1 MNANEGTSSVLT
13 DRQGKFLGFVLC
25 FAGALLLGG
34 LITALVYV
42 LNLAFDLFSGVIW
55 SLAVSGMLA
64 ILLRPI
70 VTFFEERIRLGRIAS
85 ILLLYLLVVA
95 SCGSAIFLLGGKV
108 ISQTREFVGTAA
120 DWPQQIHDK
129 VKNSEYVSP
138 ESLDAISTQ
147 VDAFKKYWKELIGTG
162 GKTLDLS
169 LSPEEKTIYD
179 SLEPEERKTFREVWK
194 NLDPDDRQVFLS
206 LEEKKAKST
215 ILLANPRKC
224 ATGHGIDRQAG
235 EEIAQKSAEVIKS
248 AWSGLMGF
256 FANLTYLAVIPI
268 YLFYFLSSNRN
279 LIDDLEGELG
289 FLSPSVK
296 EDVVFL
302 IREFVG
308 IMVAFFRGQLMIGL
322 LMGIG
327 YAIGFTLSGLK
338 FGIALG
344 LLFGLLNIVP
354 YLGYI
359 VGIGNALLVAY
370 LQHGGISE
378 PGEWTVAWLR
388 CFLCGRP
395 VDRELLLDA

>member
-1 MNANEGTSSVLT
+1 M
-13 DRQGKFLGFVLC
+13 
-25 FAGALLLGG
+25 LGG

-64 ILLRPI
+64 ILLLNRH
-70 VTFFEERIRLGRIAS
+70 FFRGKNPTGAYCLHPSALS
-85 ILLLYLLVVA
+85 VVVA

-206 LEEKKAKST
+206 LENKQ
-215 ILLANPRKC
+215 
-224 ATGHGIDRQAG
+224 RQ
-235 EEIAQKSAEVIKS
+235 VD
-248 AWSGLMGF
+248 
-256 FANLTYLAVIPI
+256 YLARK
-268 YLFYFLSSNRN
+268 SEEMRNRPWN
-279 LIDDLEGELG
+279 R
-289 FLSPSVK
+289 SAS
-296 EDVVFL
+296 
-302 IREFVG
+302 
-308 IMVAFFRGQLMIGL
+308 RGRKSLKNQL
-322 LMGIG
+322 
-327 YAIGFTLSGLK
+327 K
-338 FGIALG
+338 
-344 LLFGLLNIVP
+344 
-354 YLGYI
+354 
-359 VGIGNALLVAY
+359 
-370 LQHGGISE
+370 
-378 PGEWTVAWLR
+378 
-388 CFLCGRP
+388 
-395 VDRELLLDA
+395 

>member
-1 MNANEGTSSVLT
+1 M
-13 DRQGKFLGFVLC
+13 
-25 FAGALLLGG
+25 LGG

-194 NLDPDDRQVFLS
+194 TSIPMIVRSFFPLRISRDSRLS
-206 LEEKKAKST
+206 F
-215 ILLANPRKC
+215 ANPRKY

-235 EEIAQKSAEVIKS
+235 GGNRSKSAEVIKS

-256 FANLTYLAVIPI
+256 FANLTYLPSFPFIV
-268 YLFYFLSSNRN
+268 LF
-279 LIDDLEGELG
+279 
-289 FLSPSVK
+289 P
-296 EDVVFL
+296 
-302 IREFVG
+302 
-308 IMVAFFRGQLMIGL
+308 
-322 LMGIG
+322 
-327 YAIGFTLSGLK
+327 
-338 FGIALG
+338 
-344 LLFGLLNIVP
+344 
-354 YLGYI
+354 
-359 VGIGNALLVAY
+359 
-370 LQHGGISE
+370 
-378 PGEWTVAWLR
+378 
-388 CFLCGRP
+388 
-395 VDRELLLDA
+395 